1 MRLVLFIISSAIDQN
16 GLSRFLN
23 EGRLDDLT
31 PGALVTA
38 PLTYCLLLC
47 FPYNLELGFA

>member
-23 EGRLDDLT
+23 EGALANLT
-31 PGALVTA
+31 PFAYGLA
-38 PLTYCLLLC
+38 PRTQWLLGC
-47 FPYNLELGFA
+47 PHNLELGFF